1 MDCVIADRDRAGAV
15 VTATCLTRLTSSP
28 GRGDCARRA
37 FCEAPSVDAWLIGPA
52 GSVAQMTS
60 GEQQARRRTTA
71 RGEATRARMILS
83 AAELMYVRGVNAV
96 TLDDVRAAT
105 GTSKSQ
111 LYKHFPGGKPELVRA
126 VVALRGE
133 QVLAREGQRLARLK
147 SISGLRRWRDA
158 LIQGAALQ
166 GGAYGCALGN
176 LVVEVADQDDQAR
189 TSLSQ
194 HFANWEALLANGFRR
209 MINDGNLPADS
220 DPAALATGL
229 MAALQGGYLLAQA
242 EHDVTPMA
250 TALDMALAHIDSL
263 AKSAEDRQVTRGT
276 GRGAA
281 DSVPKTHKARPTRR
295 VRASEGGG
303 SAAVKR

>member
-1 MDCVIADRDRAGAV
+1 
-15 VTATCLTRLTSSP
+15 
-28 GRGDCARRA
+28 
-37 FCEAPSVDAWLIGPA
+37 
-52 GSVAQMTS
+52 MTS
-60 GEQQARRRTTA
+60 GEQQTPRRTTA
-71 RGEATRARMILS
+71 RGEATRARMIAS

-133 QVLAREGQRLARLK
+133 QVLEREGQRLARLK
-147 SISGLRRWRDA
+147 SMSGLRRWRDA

-166 GGAYGCALGN
+166 DGAYGCALGN
-176 LVVEVADQDDQAR
+176 LVIEVADQDDQAR

-194 HFANWEALLANGFRR
+194 HFANWEGLLANGFRR
-209 MINDGNLPADS
+209 MIEDGVLPSDADP
-220 DPAALATGL
+220 DALATGL

-242 EHDVTPMA
+242 EHDVAPMA
-250 TALDMALAHIDSL
+250 TALDMALAHIESL
-263 AKSAEDRQVTRGT
+263 TEAAADRPA

-281 DSVPKTHKARPTRR
+281 REASDSSAKSHKSTAARR
-295 VRASEGGG
+295 VRTSGSGGT
-303 SAAVKR
+303 AAARG

>member
-1 MDCVIADRDRAGAV
+1 MIA
-15 VTATCLTRLTSSP
+15 
-28 GRGDCARRA
+28 
-37 FCEAPSVDAWLIGPA
+37 
-52 GSVAQMTS
+52 
-60 GEQQARRRTTA
+60 
-71 RGEATRARMILS
+71 S

-133 QVLAREGQRLARLK
+133 QVLEREGQRLARLK
-147 SISGLRRWRDA
+147 SMSGLRRWRDA

-166 GGAYGCALGN
+166 DGAYGCALGN
-176 LVVEVADQDDQAR
+176 LVIEVADHDDQAR

-194 HFANWEALLANGFRR
+194 HFANWEGLLANGFRR
-209 MINDGNLPADS
+209 MIDDGVLPSDADP
-220 DPAALATGL
+220 DALATGL

-242 EHDVTPMA
+242 EHDVAPMA
-250 TALDMALAHIDSL
+250 TALDMALAHIESL
-263 AKSAEDRQVTRGT
+263 AEAAADRPA

-281 DSVPKTHKARPTRR
+281 REASDSSAKSHKSTAARR
-295 VRASEGGG
+295 VCTSGSGGT
-303 SAAVKR
+303 AAARG

>member
-1 MDCVIADRDRAGAV
+1 MIA
-15 VTATCLTRLTSSP
+15 
-28 GRGDCARRA
+28 
-37 FCEAPSVDAWLIGPA
+37 
-52 GSVAQMTS
+52 
-60 GEQQARRRTTA
+60 
-71 RGEATRARMILS
+71 S

-133 QVLAREGQRLARLK
+133 QVLEREGQRLARLK
-147 SISGLRRWRDA
+147 SMSGLRRWRDA

-166 GGAYGCALGN
+166 DGAYGCALGN
-176 LVVEVADQDDQAR
+176 LVIEVADQDDQAR

-194 HFANWEALLANGFRR
+194 HFASWEGLLANGFQR
-209 MINDGNLPADS
+209 MIDDGILPADTDS
-220 DPAALATGL
+220 GALATGL

-242 EHDVTPMA
+242 EHDVAPMA
-250 TALDMALAHIDSL
+250 TALDMALAHIESL
-263 AKSAEDRQVTRGT
+263 TKAAAGRPD

-281 DSVPKTHKARPTRR
+281 RGAPGSTATARKPTPTRR
-295 VRASEGGG
+295 VRTSG
-303 SAAVKR
+303 R